1 MSLSSAISIAQ
12 QAFSNTAQ
20 QTAIVSKNIANAG
33 NADYS
38 RRLALLGSTGNGG
51 AQVVSI
57 YRAQNEALLKQS
69 IASIGEASGQARLRD
84 GLELLKSAL
93 GGNNYETAP
102 SKMLSEFRNSLQ
114 TLAST
119 PGNKTIAASAVTS
132 AQDLA
137 NSLNKTSD
145 TVQNLR
151 EDADKE
157 IALEVDKLNGLL
169 AEFEKANN
177 AVKSATATGGDASD
191 ALDQRD
197 KILKQVS
204 EIIGISTVTRGDNDT
219 VIFTTDGTVLFE
231 NSPRKV
237 TFAPTTAYDASTV
250 GNKIFVDGVPIAPG
264 SGADT
269 TAKGKLASL
278 VQLRD
283 DIAPKFQSQLDEIAR
298 GLIELF
304 KEGNPSATPT
314 PIPYK
319 PGLFTTDP
327 ALATMPAAGT
337 VVPGLASKI
346 TVNALAK
353 ANPLLLRDGG
363 FNGVVSNPGGAG
375 NPSPGYTGLLDGF
388 INKMGENMSFDPS
401 TGLDGTSSLLNFATG
416 SVGWLEETRK
426 TASTADDNKRAMLS
440 RTQEALSKQT
450 GVSIDEELSLLLDLE
465 QSYKASAKLVSTVD
479 AMMAALMEAVR

>member
-38 RRLALLGSTGNGG
+38 RRLALLGSTANG

-69 IASIGEASGQARLRD
+69 IAGMGEASGQARLRE
-84 GLELLKSAL
+84 GLELMKSAL
-93 GGNNYETAP
+93 GGNSYETAP
-102 SKMLSEFRNSLQ
+102 SKLLADFRNSLQ
-114 TLAST
+114 TFAAT
-119 PGNKTIAASAVTS
+119 PGNKTIAATAVS
-132 AQDLA
+132 DAGDLA
-137 NSLNKTSD
+137 DSLNKASKS
-145 TVQNLR
+145 VQDMR
-151 EDADKE
+151 ENADKE

-177 AVKSATATGGDASD
+177 AVKAATAQGSDPND

-204 EIIGISTVTRGDNDT
+204 EIVGISTTTRANNDT

-231 NSPRKV
+231 TIPRSV
-237 TFAPTTAYDASTV
+237 TFASQNVYDATTV
-250 GNKIFVDGVPIAPG
+250 GNKIYVDGVPIAAG
-264 SGADT
+264 TGADT
-269 TAKGKLASL
+269 TAKGKLAAL

-283 DIAPKFQSQLDEIAR
+283 DVGPKFQSQLDEIAR
-298 GLIELF
+298 GLVTMF
-304 KEGNPSATPT
+304 QEGGQ
-314 PIPYK
+314 
-319 PGLFTTDP
+319 PGLFTWGT
-327 ALATMPAAGT
+327 AGIPP
-337 VVPGLASKI
+337 VGIVPGMASKI

-353 ANPLLLRDGG
+353 ADPLMLRDGG
-363 FNGVVSNPGGAG
+363 FDGTSNNPTG
-375 NPSPGYTGLLDGF
+375 NAGYTALLDGF
-388 INKMGENMSFDPS
+388 INAMGENMAFDPAS
-401 TGLDGTSSLLNFATG
+401 GLDSNSNILNFATS
-416 SVGWLEETRK
+416 SVGWLEQFRK
-426 TASTADDNKRAMLS
+426 TASTADDNKSALLS
-440 RTQEALSKQT
+440 RTAEALSKQT

>member
-38 RRLALLGSTGNGG
+38 RRLALLGSTGNG

-102 SKMLSEFRNSLQ
+102 SKLLSEFRNSLQ

-119 PGNKTIAASAVTS
+119 PGNKTIAAAAVTS

-137 NSLNKTSD
+137 DSLNKTSAA
-145 TVQNLR
+145 VQNMR

-157 IALEVDKLNGLL
+157 IALEVDKLNSLL
-169 AEFEKANN
+169 ADFERVNN
-177 AVKSATATGGDASD
+177 EVKSATASGGDAND

-197 KILKQVS
+197 KILKQIS
-204 EIIGISTVTRGDNDT
+204 EIVGISTVTRGNNDT

-231 NSPRKV
+231 NIPRQV
-237 TFAPTTAYDASTV
+237 TFAPTTTYDATV
-250 GNKIFVDGVPIAPG
+250 TGNKIFVDGVPIAPG

-283 DIAPKFQSQLDEIAR
+283 DIGPKFQSQLDEIAR
-298 GLIELF
+298 GLVELF
-304 KEGNPSATPT
+304 KEGNPSGVP
-314 PIPYK
+314 PVPYQ
-319 PGLFTTDP
+319 PGLFTWGS
-327 ALATMPAAGT
+327 AGVPAAGT

-363 FNGVVSNPGGAG
+363 FNGVVSNPGGAA

-388 INKMGENMSFDPS
+388 INKMGENMTFDPS

-416 SVGWLEETRK
+416 SVGWLEQTRK

>member
-38 RRLALLGSTGNGG
+38 RRLALLGSTGNG

-102 SKMLSEFRNSLQ
+102 SKLLSEFRNSLQ

-119 PGNKTIAASAVTS
+119 PGNKTIAAAAVTS

-137 NSLNKTSD
+137 NSLNKTSG
-145 TVQNLR
+145 TVQNMR

-157 IALEVDKLNGLL
+157 IALEVDKLNSLL
-169 AEFEKANN
+169 ADFERVNN
-177 AVKSATATGGDASD
+177 EVKSATASGGDAND

-197 KILKQVS
+197 KILKQIS
-204 EIIGISTVTRGDNDT
+204 EIVGISTVTRGNNDT

-231 NSPRKV
+231 NIPRQV
-237 TFAPTTAYDASTV
+237 TFAPTTTYDATV
-250 GNKIFVDGVPIAPG
+250 TGNKIFVDGVPIAPG

-283 DIAPKFQSQLDEIAR
+283 DIGPKFQSQLDEIAR
-298 GLIELF
+298 GLVELF
-304 KEGNPSATPT
+304 KEGNPSGVP
-314 PIPYK
+314 PVPYQ
-319 PGLFTTDP
+319 PGLFTWGS
-327 ALATMPAAGT
+327 AGVPAAGT

-363 FNGVVSNPGGAG
+363 FNGVVSNPGGAA

-388 INKMGENMSFDPS
+388 INKMGENMTFDPS

-416 SVGWLEETRK
+416 SVGWLEQTRK

>member
-38 RRLALLGSTGNGG
+38 RRLALLGSTGNG

-69 IASIGEASGQARLRD
+69 IASIGEASGQSRLRD

-102 SKMLSEFRNSLQ
+102 SKLLSDFRNSLQ
-114 TLAST
+114 TFAST
-119 PGNKTIAASAVTS
+119 PGNKTIAATAVTD

-137 NSLNKTSD
+137 DSLNKTSA
-145 TVQNLR
+145 TVQNMR

-157 IALEVDKLNGLL
+157 IALEVDKLNSLL
-169 AEFEKANN
+169 ADFERANN
-177 AVKSATATGGDASD
+177 AVKSATATGADAND

-204 EIIGISTVTRGDNDT
+204 EIIGISTVTRGNNDT

-231 NSPRKV
+231 NIPRQV
-237 TFAPTTAYDASTV
+237 TFAPTTTYDATV
-250 GNKIFVDGVPIAPG
+250 TGNKIFVDGVPIAAG

-283 DIAPKFQSQLDEIAR
+283 DIGPKFQSQLDEIAR
-298 GLIELF
+298 GLVELF
-304 KEGNPSATPT
+304 KEGNPSGTPA
-314 PIPYK
+314 IPYQ
-319 PGLFTTDP
+319 PGLFTWGG
-327 ALATMPAAGT
+327 AGMPAAGT

-363 FNGVVSNPGGAG
+363 FNGVVSNPGGAA

-416 SVGWLEETRK
+416 SVGWLEQTRK
-426 TASTADDNKRAMLS
+426 TASTADDNKQAMLS

>member
-38 RRLALLGSTGNGG
+38 RRLALLGSTSNG

-93 GGNNYETAP
+93 GGNDYETAP
-102 SKMLSEFRNSLQ
+102 SKLLSDFRNSLQ
-114 TLAST
+114 TFAAT
-119 PGNKTIAASAVTS
+119 PGNKTIAATAVS
-132 AQDLA
+132 DAQDLA
-137 NSLNKTSD
+137 DSLNKTST
-145 TVQNLR
+145 TVQDLR

-157 IALEVDKLNGLL
+157 IAIEVDKLNSLL
-169 AEFEKANN
+169 ADFEKANN
-177 AVKSATATGGDASD
+177 AVKSATAQGSDASD

-197 KILKQVS
+197 KILKQMS
-204 EIIGISTVTRGDNDT
+204 EIIGISTVTRGNNDT

-231 NSPRKV
+231 NIPRQV
-237 TFAPTTAYDASTV
+237 TFAPTTTYDATV
-250 GNKIFVDGVPIAPG
+250 TGNKIFVDGVPIAAG

-298 GLIELF
+298 GLVELF
-304 KEGNPSATPT
+304 KEGSPPGTP
-314 PIPYK
+314 YQ
-319 PGLFTTDP
+319 PGLFTW
-327 ALATMPAAGT
+327 GT
-337 VVPGLASKI
+337 ASVPPTGVVVPGMASTI
-346 TVNALAK
+346 TVNPMAK

-363 FNGVVSNPGGAG
+363 FNGVVSNPGGAAD
-375 NPSPGYTGLLDGF
+375 PSPGYTDLLDGF

-416 SVGWLEETRK
+416 SVGWLEQTRK
-426 TASTADDNKRAMLS
+426 TASTADDNKQAMLT
-440 RTQEALSKQT
+440 RTQEALSKET

>member
-38 RRLALLGSTGNGG
+38 RRLALLGSTGNG

-69 IASIGEASGQARLRD
+69 IASIGEASGQARLRE
-84 GLELLKSAL
+84 GLELLKSGL

-102 SKMLSEFRNSLQ
+102 SKLLSEFRNSLQ

-119 PGNKTIAASAVTS
+119 PGNKTIAAAAVTS

-137 NSLNKTSD
+137 DSLNKTSAN
-145 TVQNLR
+145 VQNMR

-157 IALEVDKLNGLL
+157 IALEVDKLNSLL
-169 AEFEKANN
+169 ADFERVNN
-177 AVKSATATGGDASD
+177 EVKSATATGGDAND

-197 KILKQVS
+197 KILKQIS
-204 EIIGISTVTRGDNDT
+204 EIVGISTVTRGNNDT

-231 NSPRKV
+231 NIPRQV
-237 TFAPTTAYDASTV
+237 TFAPTTTYDATV
-250 GNKIFVDGVPIAPG
+250 TGNKIFVDGVPIAPG

-283 DIAPKFQSQLDEIAR
+283 DIGPKFQSQLDEIAR
-298 GLIELF
+298 GLVELF
-304 KEGNPSATPT
+304 KEGGQ
-314 PIPYK
+314 
-319 PGLFTTDP
+319 PGLFTWGTAAVP
-327 ALATMPAAGT
+327 PAGT

-363 FNGVVSNPGGAG
+363 FNGVVSNPGGAA

-416 SVGWLEETRK
+416 SVGWLEQTRK

>member
-38 RRLALLGSTGNGG
+38 RRLALLGSTGNG

-69 IASIGEASGQARLRD
+69 IASIGEASGQARLRE
-84 GLELLKSAL
+84 GLELLKSGL

-102 SKMLSEFRNSLQ
+102 SKLLSEFRNSLQ

-119 PGNKTIAASAVTS
+119 PGNKTIAAAAVTS

-137 NSLNKTSD
+137 DSLNKTSAN
-145 TVQNLR
+145 VQNMR

-157 IALEVDKLNGLL
+157 IALEVDKLNSLL
-169 AEFEKANN
+169 ADFERVNN
-177 AVKSATATGGDASD
+177 EVKSATATGGDAND

-197 KILKQVS
+197 KILKQIS
-204 EIIGISTVTRGDNDT
+204 EIVGISTVTRGNNDT

-231 NSPRKV
+231 NIPRQV
-237 TFAPTTAYDASTV
+237 TFAPTTTYDATV
-250 GNKIFVDGVPIAPG
+250 TGNKIFVDGVPIAPG

-283 DIAPKFQSQLDEIAR
+283 DIGPKFQSQLDEIAR
-298 GLIELF
+298 GLVELF
-304 KEGNPSATPT
+304 KEGGQ
-314 PIPYK
+314 
-319 PGLFTTDP
+319 PGLFTWGTAAVP
-327 ALATMPAAGT
+327 PAGT

>member
-38 RRLALLGSTGNGG
+38 RRLALLGSTANG

-102 SKMLSEFRNSLQ
+102 SKLLSDFRNSLQ
-114 TLAST
+114 TFAST
-119 PGNKTIAASAVTS
+119 PGNKTIAAAAVTN

-137 NSLNKTSD
+137 DSLNKTSA
-145 TVQNLR
+145 TVQDLR

-157 IALEVDKLNGLL
+157 IALEVGKLNSLL
-169 AEFEKANN
+169 ADFEKANN
-177 AVKSATATGGDASD
+177 AVKSATALGADTSD

-204 EIIGISTVTRGDNDT
+204 EIIGISTVTRGNNDT

-231 NSPRKV
+231 NIPRQV
-237 TFAPTTAYDASTV
+237 TFAPTTTYDATV
-250 GNKIFVDGVPIAPG
+250 TGNKIFVDGVPIAAG

-304 KEGNPSATPT
+304 KEGNPAATPT
-314 PIPYK
+314 PIPYQ
-319 PGLFTTDP
+319 PGLFTWGS
-327 ALATMPAAGT
+327 AGIPAAGT

-363 FNGVVSNPGGAG
+363 FNGVVSNPGGAA
-375 NPSPGYTGLLDGF
+375 NPSSGYTALLDGF
-388 INKMGENMSFDPS
+388 VNKMGENMSFDPS

-416 SVGWLEETRK
+416 SVGWLEQTRK

>member
-38 RRLALLGSTGNGG
+38 RRLALLGSTGNG

-102 SKMLSEFRNSLQ
+102 SKLLSEFRNSLQ

-119 PGNKTIAASAVTS
+119 PGNKTIAAAAVTS

-137 NSLNKTSD
+137 DSLNKTSG
-145 TVQNLR
+145 TVQNMR

-157 IALEVDKLNGLL
+157 IALEVDKLNSLL
-169 AEFEKANN
+169 ADFERVNN
-177 AVKSATATGGDASD
+177 EVKSATASGGDAND

-197 KILKQVS
+197 KILKQIS
-204 EIIGISTVTRGDNDT
+204 EIVGISTVTRGNNDT

-231 NSPRKV
+231 NIPRQV
-237 TFAPTTAYDASTV
+237 TFAPTTTYDATV
-250 GNKIFVDGVPIAPG
+250 TGNKIFVDGVPIAPG

-283 DIAPKFQSQLDEIAR
+283 DIGPKFQSQLDEIAR
-298 GLIELF
+298 GLVELF
-304 KEGNPSATPT
+304 KEGNPSGVP
-314 PIPYK
+314 PVPYQ
-319 PGLFTTDP
+319 PGLFTWGS
-327 ALATMPAAGT
+327 AGVPAAGT

-363 FNGVVSNPGGAG
+363 FNGVVSNPGGAA

-388 INKMGENMSFDPS
+388 INKMGENMTFDPS

-416 SVGWLEETRK
+416 SVGWLEQTRK

>member
-20 QTAIVSKNIANAG
+20 QTATVSKNIANAG

-38 RRLALLGSTGNGG
+38 RRLALLGSTPNG

-69 IASIGEASGQARLRD
+69 IASIGEASGKSRLRD

-102 SKMLSEFRNSLQ
+102 SKLLSDFRNSLQ
-114 TLAST
+114 TLAAT
-119 PGNKTIAASAVTS
+119 PGNKTIAATAVS
-132 AQDLA
+132 DAQDLA
-137 NSLNKTSD
+137 DSLNKTSA
-145 TVQNLR
+145 TVQDLR
-151 EDADKE
+151 KDADKE
-157 IALEVDKLNGLL
+157 IAIEVDKLNSLL
-169 AEFEKANN
+169 ADFEKANN
-177 AVKSATATGGDASD
+177 AVKSATAQGGDASD

-204 EIIGISTVTRGDNDT
+204 EIIGISTVTRGNSDT

-231 NSPRKV
+231 NIPRQV
-237 TFAPTTAYDASTV
+237 TFAPTTTFDATV
-250 GNKIFVDGVPIAPG
+250 TGNKIFVDGVPIAAG
-264 SGADT
+264 TGADT

-298 GLIELF
+298 GLVELF
-304 KEGNPSATPT
+304 KEGNPPA
-314 PIPYK
+314 IPYQ
-319 PGLFTTDP
+319 PGLFTWGSAGVPPT
-327 ALATMPAAGT
+327 GT

-346 TVNALAK
+346 TVNAMAK

-363 FNGVVSNPGGAG
+363 FNGVVSNPGGAAD
-375 NPSPGYTGLLDGF
+375 PSPGYTALLDGF

-401 TGLDGTSSLLNFATG
+401 TGLDSNSSLLNFSTG
-416 SVGWLEETRK
+416 SVGWLEQTRK
-426 TASTADDNKRAMLS
+426 TASTADDNKQAMLA

>member
-38 RRLALLGSTGNGG
+38 RRLALLGSTGNG

-69 IASIGEASGQARLRD
+69 IASIGEASGQARLRE
-84 GLELLKSAL
+84 GLELLKSGL

-102 SKMLSEFRNSLQ
+102 SKLLSEFRNSLQ

-119 PGNKTIAASAVTS
+119 PGNKTIAAAAVTS

-137 NSLNKTSD
+137 DSLNKTSAN
-145 TVQNLR
+145 VQNMR

-157 IALEVDKLNGLL
+157 IALEVDKLNSLL
-169 AEFEKANN
+169 ADFERVNN
-177 AVKSATATGGDASD
+177 EVKSATATGGDAND

-197 KILKQVS
+197 KILKQIS
-204 EIIGISTVTRGDNDT
+204 EIVGISTVTRGNNDT

-231 NSPRKV
+231 NIPRQV
-237 TFAPTTAYDASTV
+237 TFAPTTTYDATV
-250 GNKIFVDGVPIAPG
+250 TGNKIFVDGVPIAPG

-283 DIAPKFQSQLDEIAR
+283 DIGPKFQSQLDEIAR
-298 GLIELF
+298 GLVELF
-304 KEGNPSATPT
+304 KEGGQ
-314 PIPYK
+314 
-319 PGLFTTDP
+319 PGLFTWGTAAVP
-327 ALATMPAAGT
+327 PAGT

-426 TASTADDNKRAMLS
+426 TASAADDNKRAMLS

>member
-20 QTAIVSKNIANAG
+20 QTAIVSKNIQNAG

-38 RRLALLGSTGNGG
+38 RRLALLSSTSNG

-57 YRAQNEALLKQS
+57 YRAQNEALLRQS
-69 IASIGEASGQARLRD
+69 IASMGEASGQARLRE

-102 SKMLSEFRNSLQ
+102 SKLLSDFRNSLQ
-114 TLAST
+114 TFAST
-119 PGNKTIAASAVTS
+119 PGNKTIAATAVAD

-137 NSLNKTSD
+137 NSLNKTSA
-145 TVQNLR
+145 TVQDLR

-157 IALEVDKLNGLL
+157 IAIEVDKLNSLL
-169 AEFEKANN
+169 ADFEKANN
-177 AVKSATATGGDASD
+177 AVKSATALKGDASE

-197 KILKQVS
+197 KILRQVS
-204 EIIGISTVTRGDNDT
+204 EIIGISTVSRGNDDM

-231 NSPRKV
+231 NIPRQV
-237 TFAPTTAYDASTV
+237 TFAPTTTYDATV
-250 GNKIFVDGVPIAPG
+250 TGNKIFVDGVPIVAG

-298 GLIELF
+298 GLVELF
-304 KEGNPSATPT
+304 KEGGQ
-314 PIPYK
+314 
-319 PGLFTTDP
+319 PGLFTWGT
-327 ALATMPAAGT
+327 AAVPPVGII
-337 VVPGLASKI
+337 VPGIASKI

-353 ANPLLLRDGG
+353 ADPLLLRDGG

-375 NPSPGYTGLLDGF
+375 NPSPGYTALLDGF
-388 INKMGENMSFDPS
+388 INQMGENMSFDPA

-416 SVGWLEETRK
+416 SVGWLEQTRK
-426 TASTADDNKRAMLS
+426 TASTADDNKRAMLN
-440 RTQEALSKQT
+440 RTQEALGKQT

>member
-38 RRLALLGSTGNGG
+38 RRLALLGSTGNG

-102 SKMLSEFRNSLQ
+102 SKLLSEFRTSLQ

-137 NSLNKTSD
+137 NSLNKTSRS
-145 TVQNLR
+145 VQDLR

-157 IALEVDKLNGLL
+157 IALEVDKLNSLL
-169 AEFEKANN
+169 ADFEKANS
-177 AVKSATATGGDASD
+177 AVKEATAQGEDASD

-204 EIIGISTVTRGDNDT
+204 EIIGISTVTRGNNDT

-231 NSPRKV
+231 NSARKV
-237 TFAPTTAYDASTV
+237 TFAPTTAYDAATV

-264 SGADT
+264 NGADT

-304 KEGNPSATPT
+304 KEGDPGAAT

-327 ALATMPAAGT
+327 ALAAMPSTGT

-375 NPSPGYTGLLDGF
+375 NPSPGYTGLVDGF

-416 SVGWLEETRK
+416 SVGWLEQTRK
-426 TASTADDNKRAMLS
+426 IASTADDNKKAMLS